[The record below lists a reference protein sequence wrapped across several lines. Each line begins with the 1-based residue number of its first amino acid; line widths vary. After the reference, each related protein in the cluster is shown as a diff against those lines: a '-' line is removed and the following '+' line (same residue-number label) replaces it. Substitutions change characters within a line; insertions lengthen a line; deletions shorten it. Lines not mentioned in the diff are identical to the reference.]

1 MDIDPELPSGSST
14 ILITMSR
21 VVTANEVKDNLQVRV
36 GDAWPTPNTIT
47 EQGDNYVITYT
58 PANVTV
64 TVPKDGSN
72 VITCTPASGQTV
84 QEIIWGAHPAIY
96 YRTVGS
102 SKYLCNEYGLLCV
115 DTTTS
120 DKFVIRF
127 VDDTIGWMKM
137 MVPDVESLIEQCGG
151 SVEVDINETSMG
163 FFTVTCY
170 YVEAQFFNGQPEP
183 PLAEWNGTTPPTPVL
198 EQTLMYRD
206 SGISSRYLVNE
217 EGRLISDGT
226 HVFREDREGDPLDP
240 LHTGRYFPV
249 ELDPAILTP
258 LINNWGDL
266 VLVLYRAQAY
276 NNYEIT
282 YGTYAGYPK
291 LYDFRQGVPQF
302 ELNEYR

>member
-1 MDIDPELPSGSST
+1 MNGT
-14 ILITMSR
+14 
-21 VVTANEVKDNLQVRV
+21 
-36 GDAWPTPNTIT
+36 
-47 EQGDNYVITYT
+47 
-58 PANVTV
+58 
-64 TVPKDGSN
+64 
-72 VITCTPASGQTV
+72 
-84 QEIIWGAHPAIY
+84 
-96 YRTVGS
+96 
-102 SKYLCNEYGLLCV
+102 KYLCNEYGLLCV
-115 DTTTS
+115 NTGS
-120 DKFVIRF
+120 SSVKVIRYVN
-127 VDDTIGWMKM
+127 VDMGWRTME
-137 MVPDVESLIEQCGG
+137 VPDLESLIEQCGG
-151 SVEVDINETSMG
+151 SIEVLIDEPSFG
-163 FFTVTCY
+163 YFTVTCN

-183 PLAEWNGTTPPTPVL
+183 ALAEWSGTTPPTPVL

-258 LINNWGDL
+258 LINNWGNL

-302 ELNEYR
+302 ELNEYHR

>member
-1 MDIDPELPSGSST
+1 MEIDPVLPSGSST

-21 VVTANEVKDNLQVRV
+21 EVTGYEVKDNLQVRV
-36 GDAWPTPNTIT
+36 GGWLTPNTIT
-47 EQGDNYVITYT
+47 EQGNNYVITYT

-96 YRTVGS
+96 YRTLSGAGC
-102 SKYLCNEYGLLCV
+102 LCNEYGLLCV
-115 DTTTS
+115 YTTPGATY
-120 DKFVIRF
+120 VIR
-127 VDDTIGWMKM
+127 DTETDLGWMKV
-137 MVPDVESLIEQCGG
+137 MVPNLESLIEQCGG
-151 SVEVDINETSMG
+151 SVEVIIDEMVGGNM
-163 FFTVTCY
+163 TVECN
-170 YVEAQFFNGQPEP
+170 YVVAQFFNGQPEP
-183 PLAEWNGTTPPTPVL
+183 PLQEWNGTMPPAPVV
-198 EQTLMYRD
+198 EQTLMYRA
-206 SGISSRYLVNE
+206 SGTRYYLVNE

-226 HVFREDREGDPLDP
+226 HVFREDLEGDPLDP

-258 LINNWGDL
+258 LINNWGEL

-302 ELNEYR
+302 ELNEYHQ

>member
-1 MDIDPELPSGSST
+1 
-14 ILITMSR
+14 MSR
-21 VVTANEVKDNLQVRV
+21 TVTGYEVKDNLQVRV
-36 GDAWPTPNTIT
+36 GGKWLTHSTIT

-72 VITCTPASGQTV
+72 VITCTPANGQTV

-96 YRTVGS
+96 YRTVNNR
-102 SKYLCNEYGLLCV
+102 KYLCNEYGLLCV
-115 DTTTS
+115 STGSSRKVITYLDDTT
-120 DKFVIRF
+120 
-127 VDDTIGWMKM
+127 GWMHM
-137 MVPDVESLIEQCGG
+137 IVPNLEALIEQSGG
-151 SVEVDINETSMG
+151 SIEVILDEESFG
-163 FFTVTCY
+163 YFTVTCN

-183 PLAEWNGTTPPTPVL
+183 ALAEWNGTTPPTPVV
-198 EQTLMYRD
+198 EQTIMYRAR
-206 SGISSRYLVNE
+206 GTRYYLVNE

-226 HVFREDREGDPLDP
+226 RVFREELEGDPLDP
-240 LHTGRYFPV
+240 LHTGRYFPI

-302 ELNEYR
+302 DLNEYR

>member
-1 MDIDPELPSGSST
+1 MEIDPELPYSGSSA
-14 ILITMSR
+14 ILITVSR
-21 VVTANEVKDNLQVRV
+21 EVAGYEVKDNLQVRV
-36 GDAWPTPNTIT
+36 GDTWLTPNTIT

-64 TVPKDGSN
+64 TIPKDGSDA
-72 VITCTPASGQTV
+72 ITCTPASGQTV

-96 YRTVGS
+96 YRTVNG

-115 DTTTS
+115 STGS
-120 DKFVIRF
+120 SSAKVIMYTGERLGWRNMI
-127 VDDTIGWMKM
+127 VDDL
-137 MVPDVESLIEQCGG
+137 ESLIEACGG
-151 SVEVDINETSMG
+151 SVAVDINETSFG
-163 FFTVTCY
+163 FFTVTCN

-183 PLAEWNGTTPPTPVL
+183 ALAEWNGTTPPAPVV
-198 EQTLMYRD
+198 EQTIMYRA
-206 SGISSRYLVNE
+206 SGTRYYLVNE

-226 HVFREDREGDPLDP
+226 HVFREDIEGDPLDP

-249 ELDPAILTP
+249 ELDPAVLTP

-266 VLVLYRAQAY
+266 ILVLYRAQAY

-302 ELNEYR
+302 ELNEYQ